1 VEREM
6 IWESSRVGN
15 IQSSATIDIA
25 ERIRELKKSGS
36 DVIDLISGSPEF
48 DTPVEIKQA
57 ASDALNID
65 YEFIKYTPSAGLL
78 ELREAI
84 VGKLDADNQMSFS
97 PDDVIVTVGVKE
109 GLTIALQACLEAGDE
124 VLLPTPNWVTYE
136 PLVRLSGAVPVHVAM
151 PTWTAESLTK
161 SLREKITP
169 KTKAIIF
176 SNPHNPTG
184 RVYQRT
190 ELEQISEISQEHNLL
205 VLVDEVLEYL
215 NYEKDPHISIGS
227 IDGMARRTVTFNGF
241 SKSYSMAGWRVGY
254 LAGPRP
260 LVNNMLKIHQ
270 HAVTCANA
278 FSQKGAVMAIL
289 GPQDGRL
296 KIKKDLLTRRNI
308 LAKELDQIPGVQCD
322 LPEAGLFCFPNVSGL
337 GVSDKEFGKL
347 CLEQA
352 QVAVL
357 PGSLFGTGGEGHA
370 RIAFGKRSVDSLREA
385 TKRITIAVTRM

>member
-227 IDGMARRTVTFNGF
+227 IDGMAERTVTFNGF

>member
-1 VEREM
+1 M

-36 DVIDLISGSPEF
+36 DVIDLISRSPEF

-227 IDGMARRTVTFNGF
+227 IDGMAERTVTFNGF

>member
-1 VEREM
+1 M

-25 ERIRELKKSGS
+25 ERIRELKESGS

-57 ASDALNID
+57 ASDALNTD

-78 ELREAI
+78 ELRESI

-161 SLREKITP
+161 SLREKLTT

-190 ELEQISEISQEHNLL
+190 ELEKISEISQEHNLL

-215 NYEKDPHISIGS
+215 NYGKDPHISIGS
-227 IDGMARRTVTFNGF
+227 IDGMAERTVTFNGF

-296 KIKKDLLTRRNI
+296 KIKKDLLTRRNT

-322 LPEAGLFCFPNVSGL
+322 IPEAGLFCFPNVSGL

-385 TKRITIAVTRM
+385 TKRITIAVNRM